1 MSPQRPDEV
10 DCHDLGRL
18 KRLGSH
24 DLLLVKQPKLMRG
37 VDYRVTTGTMG
48 ISLLIMSDFANRR
61 AFVQALGRVGR
72 FNEKCKRF
80 VWDQLESPVN
90 SLTEVAHMAAL
101 REMQVTKVVKPVK
114 QQSTAKRSGKNG
126 PAPAWQRS
134 AADFFRKPI
143 GAANEEAKEP
153 RREESGEV

>member
-1 MSPQRPDEV
+1 
-10 DCHDLGRL
+10 
-18 KRLGSH
+18 
-24 DLLLVKQPKLMRG
+24 MRG

-80 VWDQLESPVN
+80 LWDELETPVN
-90 SLTEVAHMAAL
+90 ALAEVAHMAAL

-114 QQSTAKRSGKNG
+114 QSTSKRPGKND

-134 AADFFRKPI
+134 AADLFRMPI
-143 GAANEEAKEP
+143 RAANEEVKE
-153 RREESGEV
+153 RREESSEV

>member
-1 MSPQRPDEV
+1 
-10 DCHDLGRL
+10 
-18 KRLGSH
+18 
-24 DLLLVKQPKLMRG
+24 
-37 VDYRVTTGTMG
+37 MG

-80 VWDQLESPVN
+80 VWDQLGSPVN

-134 AADFFRKPI
+134 AADLFRMPR
-143 GAANEEAKEP
+143 GAAANEKAKEP
-153 RREESGEV
+153 RTEESGEV

>member
-1 MSPQRPDEV
+1 MSDQRPDEV

-24 DLLLVKQPKLMRG
+24 DLILVKQPKLMRG

-61 AFVQALGRVGR
+61 AYVQALGRVGR

-80 VWDQLESPVN
+80 VWDQLGSPVN

-134 AADFFRKPI
+134 AADLFRMQI
-143 GAANEEAKEP
+143 VSANEEAKEP